1 MQEIWMAYPKK
12 AYFDDYVFSVDEQ
25 VYETA
30 EDTILI
36 AEKLDVKENDNVLD
50 VGTGCGILA
59 ILSAKTAKH
68 VVAVDINPYA
78 IKCAQKNAKTYEVT
92 GKIDFLQG
100 DLFEAITKNQK
111 FSLILFN
118 SPYLPS
124 EPGEENSWIGKAWA
138 GGPTGRNVIN
148 RFIDAVPDWLD
159 ADGKVLLV
167 QSSLSDPYKTIEMF
181 NELKFQAKIVSEV
194 KFPFETVVLI
204 EAKRFGS

>member
-1 MQEIWMAYPKK
+1 MVYPKK
-12 AYFDDYVFSVDEQ
+12 AYFENYVFNVDEH

-30 EDTILI
+30 EDTFLI
-36 AEKLDVKENDNVLD
+36 AEKLAVKENDNVLD
-50 VGTGCGILA
+50 IGTGCGILA
-59 ILSAKTAKH
+59 ILSAKTANH

-78 IKCAQKNAKTYEVT
+78 IKCAQKNAKTYDVT

-100 DLFEAITKNQK
+100 DLFQPINISQN

-138 GGPTGRNVIN
+138 GGPDGRNVIN
-148 RFIDAVPDWLD
+148 RFITDAPDWLTKN
-159 ADGKVLLV
+159 GKVLLV
-167 QSSLSDPYKTIEMF
+167 QSSLSDPEKTIEMF

-194 KFPFETVVLI
+194 KFPFETIVLI
-204 EAKRFGS
+204 EAKRFVS